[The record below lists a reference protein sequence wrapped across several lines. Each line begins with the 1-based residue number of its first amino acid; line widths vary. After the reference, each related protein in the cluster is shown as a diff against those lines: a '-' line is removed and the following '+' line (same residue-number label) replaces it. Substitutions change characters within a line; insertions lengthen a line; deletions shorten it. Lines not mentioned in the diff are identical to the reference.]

1 MLPEQADETTIQ
13 AMQELIEDPDLEV
26 LARETDRFNI
36 FEAIEAVRREL
47 NHSAFLAYLLDPNQN
62 HGLGDTFTRRFLQS
76 AVAGA
81 QPSSLSIHPIDL
93 ALWDFDQIE
102 VRREWRNIDILM
114 IDEAHEFVV
123 IIENKIFSGE
133 HSNQLSHYWKIVRA
147 EFPKYRVLGVL
158 LSPEGLA
165 PSEEQYLSISYQEVQ
180 TILEKLLAAQSTR
193 IHPDVRILI
202 DHYVQMLRRHIMA
215 EPEIATLCRRIYR
228 KHKRVLD
235 LIYEYRTDF
244 QDTLRAHIEEKI
256 NANPDLVLEH
266 SVKNEIRF
274 TPVAWDTPRLC
285 QGEGWLPSNR
295 MLVFYIDNRPDRV
308 RINLTI
314 GPGPQATRQALLDM
328 VKQNEPPF
336 KSAYKNLNQK
346 WNNVYIKPVLT
357 KKDLESLEEEQ
368 LIEKFD
374 DAWEKFIHQVL
385 PEMLAVVQK
394 QAWIFGK
401 PVEPEGEGR

>member
-1 MLPEQADETTIQ
+1 
-13 AMQELIEDPDLEV
+13 
-26 LARETDRFNI
+26 
-36 FEAIEAVRREL
+36 
-47 NHSAFLAYLLDPNQN
+47 
-62 HGLGDTFTRRFLQS
+62 
-76 AVAGA
+76 
-81 QPSSLSIHPIDL
+81 
-93 ALWDFDQIE
+93 
-102 VRREWRNIDILM
+102 
-114 IDEAHEFVV
+114 
-123 IIENKIFSGE
+123 
-133 HSNQLSHYWKIVRA
+133 
-147 EFPKYRVLGVL
+147 
-158 LSPEGLA
+158 
-165 PSEEQYLSISYQEVQ
+165 
-180 TILEKLLAAQSTR
+180 
-193 IHPDVRILI
+193 
-202 DHYVQMLRRHIMA
+202 MA

-295 MLVFYIDNRPDRV
+295 MLVFCIDNRPDRV

-346 WNNVYIKPVLT
+346 WNNVYIKPILT